1 MTTLAEILVS
11 ILLVAGGFFGFV
23 GSFGLIKL
31 DETMKRLHS
40 PTKSAT
46 LGVGAVLLA
55 SMLYNIS
62 ILGIWSWH
70 ELLITLFVTLTAPL
84 TGYFIAKANMHLHLR
99 KAGLP
104 QPSQNE
110 VWATFSETGKAKET
124 ASV

>member
-1 MTTLAEILVS
+1 MTILTEILVS

-23 GSFGLIKL
+23 GSFGLVKL

-55 SMLYNIS
+55 SMLHSIA
-62 ILGIWSWH
+62 ILGVWSWH

-84 TGYFIAKANMHLHLR
+84 TGYFIAKVNMHLHLR
-99 KAGLP
+99 DAGLP
-104 QPSQNE
+104 QPSAE
-110 VWATFSETGKAKET
+110 ESWATFSDKENPAQTGL
-124 ASV
+124 